1 MTKFYAS
8 DEALEAKG
16 KEFFE
21 NLDLHAIMMKG
32 SGEIDGIEFGQTD
45 MGNYF
50 FCAHQDDVC
59 YDLID
64 TYE

>member
-21 NLDLHAIMMKG
+21 SLDLHDIMMKG
-32 SGEIDGIEFGQTD
+32 SGEIDGILLQF
-45 MGNYF
+45 N
-50 FCAHQDDVC
+50 
-59 YDLID
+59 
-64 TYE
+64 

>member
-1 MTKFYAS
+1 MTKFCAS
-8 DEALEAKG
+8 DEALE
-16 KEFFE
+16 
-21 NLDLHAIMMKG
+21 MKG
-32 SGEIDGIEFGQTD
+32 SGEIEGIEFGQTD

-59 YDLID
+59 YNLID

>member
-8 DEALEAKG
+8 DEALEMKSE
-16 KEFFE
+16 EFFK
-21 NLDLHAIMMKG
+21 NLDLHDIMMKG
-32 SGEIDGIEFGQTD
+32 SGEIDRIEFGQTD

-50 FCAHQDDVC
+50 FRAHQDDVC
-59 YDLID
+59 YNLID